1 MFNPFKFLTGG
12 IVKSIENIASE
23 WIETDMESAQ
33 AKTLMIK
40 TLDPN
45 GRMRRDIASTVCR
58 LYVVYIVVSLALILC
73 QSFDLT
79 TLVIIDDVEHRSV
92 DLAVESVTDLFV
104 PITTL
109 FTVITSACFGV
120 NAVNANKGV

>member
-12 IVKSIENIASE
+12 IVKSVENIASE
-23 WIETDMESAQ
+23 WIETDMESAE

-45 GRMRRDIASTVCR
+45 GKMRRDIAGTVCR
-58 LYVVYIVVSLALILC
+58 LYVVYIAVSLVLILC
-73 QSFDLT
+73 QSFDLS
-79 TLVIIDDVEHRSV
+79 TLVTIENVEYRSV

-120 NAVNANKGV
+120 NAVNANKRV